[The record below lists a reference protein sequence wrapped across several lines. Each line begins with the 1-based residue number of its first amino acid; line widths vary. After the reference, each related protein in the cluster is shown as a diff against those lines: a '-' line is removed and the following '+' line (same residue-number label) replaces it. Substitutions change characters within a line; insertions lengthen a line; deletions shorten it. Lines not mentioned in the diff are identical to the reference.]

1 MTFETPGRPSTPSL
15 FADALSQMT
24 VLFETEIRLVR
35 TEISEKISFA
45 LKAVVALL
53 VAAVLG
59 LAGLFIILFGIVQV
73 VIALGVVTWLAYFI
87 GGIGI
92 AGIGGVA
99 ALFGMRRLSAEN
111 LMPARSMDQ
120 LGKDATIVKEQVR

>member
-45 LKAVVALL
+45 LKAVIALL
-53 VAAVLG
+53 VAAVLA

-87 GGIGI
+87 VGVVI
-92 AGIGGVA
+92 AGIGGLA
-99 ALFGMRRLSAEN
+99 ALFGIRRLSADK
-111 LMPARSMDQ
+111 LMPAKSMDQ

>member
-35 TEISEKISFA
+35 TEVSEKISYA
-45 LKAVVALL
+45 IKAVIALL
-53 VAAVLG
+53 VAAVLA

-73 VIALGVVTWLAYFI
+73 VIALGVVAWLAYFI
-87 GGIGI
+87 VGIVI
-92 AGIGGVA
+92 AGIGGLV
-99 ALFGMRRLSAEN
+99 ALFGIRRLSADN
-111 LMPARSMDQ
+111 LMPKQSIDQ
-120 LGKDATIVKEQVR
+120 LGKDATIAKEQVK

>member
-35 TEISEKISFA
+35 TEVSEKISFA
-45 LKAVVALL
+45 IKAVIALL

-87 GGIGI
+87 VGIVI
-92 AGIGGVA
+92 AGLGGVA
-99 ALFGMRRLSAEN
+99 ALFGIRRLSADK
-111 LMPARSMDQ
+111 LMPSRSMDQ

>member
-59 LAGLFIILFGIVQV
+59 LAGLFIVLIG
-73 VIALGVVTWLAYFI
+73 IALGVVTWLAYFI
-87 GGIGI
+87 VGIVI
-92 AGIGGVA
+92 AAIGGVA

>member
-87 GGIGI
+87 VGIVI
-92 AGIGGVA
+92 AAIGGVA